1 MMELVPTVKT
11 ATRKVA
17 PTEPTVV
24 RAVARTAGPAA
35 VSTAAEV
42 AAMIWASTVE
52 VALAVD
58 VLVAGAPGTDVPV
71 EVAQEAAVQ
80 TLRLA
85 ATTRAPRA
93 PLETPETDLVAD
105 SR

>member
-1 MMELVPTVKT
+1 
-11 ATRKVA
+11 
-17 PTEPTVV
+17 
-24 RAVARTAGPAA
+24 
-35 VSTAAEV
+35 
-42 AAMIWASTVE
+42 
-52 VALAVD
+52 VD

>member
-1 MMELVPTVKT
+1 MIW
-11 ATRKVA
+11 
-17 PTEPTVV
+17 
-24 RAVARTAGPAA
+24 
-35 VSTAAEV
+35 VSTA
-42 AAMIWASTVE
+42 E

-58 VLVAGAPGTDVPV
+58 VLAAGAPGTDVPV

-85 ATTRAPRA
+85 ATTRDPRV